1 MSSPANGPILS
12 WASNSLSE
20 CKTLYSSQ
28 KKVGANAEV
37 LRVPSGVNMQLSSAG
52 LYQGQEKSKR
62 KMEREQNW
70 TEARAGK
77 RAVQVSEGGGVAET
91 AARSYPLF

>member
-1 MSSPANGPILS
+1 ML
-12 WASNSLSE
+12 LRC

-77 RAVQVSEGGGVAET
+77 RAVQVSEEGEWQKLLPDLIPC
-91 AARSYPLF
+91 SEPESPKHCN